1 MSAFHTMTLFMP
13 KHFKP
18 RHFVPTLSSPYLH
31 PFAAAAAA
39 CDGACRCHLPELLH
53 SVYLLLT
60 AVFTID
66 NLPNSISPS
75 SRTME
80 GGFIPSVTVVL
91 HFPLPFTLC
100 FKPWLAKKWFIVF
113 SAEDYGRTI
122 HPFNTFIF
130 PNKSGI
136 RFCGVMG

>member
-18 RHFVPTLSSPYLH
+18 RHIVPTLSSPYLH

-39 CDGACRCHLPELLH
+39 CDDACRCHLPELLR

-75 SRTME
+75 ERTRE

-91 HFPLPFTLC
+91 HFSLPFALC
-100 FKPWLAKKWFIVF
+100 FKGWL
-113 SAEDYGRTI
+113 T
-122 HPFNTFIF
+122 
-130 PNKSGI
+130 KSGSLCLVQRI
-136 RFCGVMG
+136 MEGQSILSILLSSQINQVSVSVE